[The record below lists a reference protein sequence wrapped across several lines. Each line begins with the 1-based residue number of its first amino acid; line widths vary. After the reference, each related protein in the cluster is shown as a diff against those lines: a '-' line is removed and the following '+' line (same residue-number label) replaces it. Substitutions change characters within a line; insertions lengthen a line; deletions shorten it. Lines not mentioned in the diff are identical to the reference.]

1 MWRSGISRRRQRTAL
16 LAMVQAAVDSGM
28 AEAPWRADPDVLHF
42 YEDEGAIL
50 CELQREWRTALAGAV
65 YVAIEAGDG
74 DLARD
79 VREAYA
85 KVARRLSGVRQVL
98 EANAD
103 HPSIAAAMR
112 KERSLLAGFIDS
124 SGWSPPGA
132 VATQAA

>member
-1 MWRSGISRRRQRTAL
+1 MWRSGISRRRQRAAL
-16 LAMVQAAVDSGM
+16 MAMVQAAVDKGM

-42 YEDEGAIL
+42 YEDESAIL

-65 YVAIEAGDG
+65 YVAIEAGEG

-79 VREAYA
+79 VRDAYA
-85 KVARRLSGVRQVL
+85 KVARRLSGIRQVL

-112 KERSLLAGFIDS
+112 KERSLLAGFVDS
-124 SGWSPPGA
+124 QGWSPTGA
-132 VATQAA
+132 PQAA